1 MYLFFFTVAPEKASL
16 STNVSTV
23 PVICAGMVVKFTCT
37 VEANPKV
44 DTFAL
49 YENGRMISDK
59 TDTGVWI
66 TTLGTGGEVTYKC
79 EANNS
84 IGTGSSENISF
95 TIEGEA
101 TNKDLVNFKRLS
113 ITSFVFDGKK
123 LM

>member
-23 PVICAGMVVKFTCT
+23 PVVCAGMVVKFTCT

-59 TDTGVWI
+59 TDTGVWS

-101 TNKDLVNFKRLS
+101 TKILS
-113 ITSFVFDGKK
+113 ISKGYQ
-123 LM
+123 